1 MPSELPEPKP
11 KQSEKVK
18 VEEDQESPEEKNE
31 KTYTPPNKLGLPVA
45 KFLPKD
51 LLQNA
56 VQQAA
61 GDWEKDNEPEELK
74 VKRVSTRTLIAV
86 GSLISFMLGWVL
98 YEALSDNAPK
108 EQGQG
113 IIKESIPTGFV
124 ALEDELKLSASNF
137 LAAEKWEDVLPYVRQ
152 SPGIEEKLE
161 KFQNRSPKVSVG
173 VQQFRPIDVIKV
185 RDGEFLYMLGFQDEN
200 EQIKSLYFTS
210 EDPHRIIWETFVA
223 YCDEPFEAL
232 TSSEAQLSSEAIY
245 RVRVK
250 ADGYYIDNYN
260 EKDWQALNLT
270 HPKSQ
275 KNISAYV
282 QRDSEQGKKLRP
294 ILYGRKDAVPLILL
308 IKPKL
313 VNDPASAPEILDLL
327 GIGWHEL

>member
-1 MPSELPEPKP
+1 MCIRDS
-11 KQSEKVK
+11 
-18 VEEDQESPEEKNE
+18 
-31 KTYTPPNKLGLPVA
+31 KLGLPVA

-51 LLQNA
+51 LLENA

-74 VKRVSTRTLIAV
+74 VKRVSNRTLIAV

-185 RDGEFLYMLGFQDEN
+185 
-200 EQIKSLYFTS
+200 
-210 EDPHRIIWETFVA
+210 
-223 YCDEPFEAL
+223 
-232 TSSEAQLSSEAIY
+232 
-245 RVRVK
+245 
-250 ADGYYIDNYN
+250 
-260 EKDWQALNLT
+260 
-270 HPKSQ
+270 
-275 KNISAYV
+275 
-282 QRDSEQGKKLRP
+282 
-294 ILYGRKDAVPLILL
+294 
-308 IKPKL
+308 
-313 VNDPASAPEILDLL
+313 
-327 GIGWHEL
+327 